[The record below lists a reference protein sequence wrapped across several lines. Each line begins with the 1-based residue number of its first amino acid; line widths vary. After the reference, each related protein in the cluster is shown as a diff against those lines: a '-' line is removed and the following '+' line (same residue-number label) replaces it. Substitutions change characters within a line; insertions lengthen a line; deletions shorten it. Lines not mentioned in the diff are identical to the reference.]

1 MVLEKINKTDK
12 SLVKLTTREKIQ
24 INQIR
29 INNKKGNIL
38 TDISKMNKIM
48 TDFEII
54 ILWNWKI

>member
-29 INNKKGNIL
+29 INNKRG
-38 TDISKMNKIM
+38 T
-48 TDFEII
+48 F
-54 ILWNWKI
+54 

>member
-1 MVLEKINKTDK
+1 MVLEKIKKTDK

-24 INQIR
+24 INQNR

-48 TDFEII
+48 TDFRNDYFME
-54 ILWNWKI
+54 L

>member
-54 ILWNWKI
+54 ISWNWKI